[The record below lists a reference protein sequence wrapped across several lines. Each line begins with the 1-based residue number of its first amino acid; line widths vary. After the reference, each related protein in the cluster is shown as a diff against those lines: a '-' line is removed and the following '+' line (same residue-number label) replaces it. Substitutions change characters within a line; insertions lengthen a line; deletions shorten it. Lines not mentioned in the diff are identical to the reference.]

1 MKKLMERARSGQRS
15 LLLAKT
21 FLLEKTR
28 SIQWTLLSAMTLLS
42 FNSHAQLGGEMPTTP
57 TPSSGESDN
66 FLEIAQGW
74 FADAITVIGFVLA
87 AVVFIYVARNVMTA
101 YADSVDG
108 RGTLSGV
115 FTQALVGVVII
126 GLVILLVTEATG
138 IFT

>member
-1 MKKLMERARSGQRS
+1 MKKRM
-15 LLLAKT
+15 
-21 FLLEKTR
+21 EKTR
-28 SIQWTLLSAMTLLS
+28 GMVRALLAPLS
-42 FNSHAQLGGEMPTTP
+42 VLSLNTDAQLGGEMPTTP

-74 FADAITVIGFVLA
+74 FADGITVIGFVLA
-87 AVVFIYVARNVMTA
+87 AVVFIYVARNVMAA

-138 IFT
+138 IFGTA

>member
-1 MKKLMERARSGQRS
+1 MKKRM
-15 LLLAKT
+15 
-21 FLLEKTR
+21 EKTR
-28 SIQWTLLSAMTLLS
+28 GMVRALLAPLS
-42 FNSHAQLGGEMPTTP
+42 VLSLNTDAQLGGEMPTTP